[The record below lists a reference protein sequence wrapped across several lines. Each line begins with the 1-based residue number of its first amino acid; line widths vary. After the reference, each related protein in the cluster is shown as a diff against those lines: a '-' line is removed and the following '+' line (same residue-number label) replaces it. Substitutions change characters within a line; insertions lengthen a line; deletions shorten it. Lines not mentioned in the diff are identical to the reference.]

1 MASERKRRFPAT
13 VIFFAMKNIL
23 IAGFVSALGFA
34 TVSSKAEM
42 TTNDSQSLSVVKTY
56 LVDIVQKMDD
66 AGHDFVT
73 NAAAYQKIID
83 DANGDYDK
91 AASEHG
97 VELGELV
104 KKMQADFGIYHNH
117 GYETVEGIVAGTKK
131 MVWFDNYLDGGVP
144 ANEASTDS
152 PESPLVLRAK
162 DGTMISNH
170 NGNLFHYVIEPTL
183 WGTRTF
189 FLKKLSPDAQAKLKE
204 EYETSLNTKL
214 SAGPVALPRADVLT
228 AASLDC
234 AAKLDRLLQVCQ
246 DWQPSL
252 GECIGAL
259 VWMTPTLNGY
269 FDDWRD
275 SRYNP
280 VATGHYVAESR
291 VLDMKGIMYSLKITC
306 DAILPQLQPK
316 NPGLADQLKYEY
328 DNIISFIERVEQR
341 DAKSGYRMSIPAIEE
356 LAEEAK
362 TMTDQ
367 LQPQLRQMAAILNAE
382 IPEKPTLVT
391 ADVPAQK

>member
-1 MASERKRRFPAT
+1 MLSGSGSLFLMKR
-13 VIFFAMKNIL
+13 IL
-23 IAGFVSALGFA
+23 IANVFLLAVLFSA
-34 TVSSKAEM
+34 KAE
-42 TTNDSQSLSVVKTY
+42 TAAGDPASLDAIKTY
-56 LVDIVQKMDD
+56 LVNTVQQMDE
-66 AGHDFVT
+66 ASHDFVT
-73 NAAAYQKIID
+73 NAAAYQAIID
-83 DANGDYDK
+83 AAGGDYDR
-91 AASEHG
+91 AAAAHG

-117 GYETVEGIVAGTKK
+117 GYETIEGIVAGTKK

-144 ANEASTDS
+144 ATDASTDS
-152 PESPLVLRAK
+152 PESPLVLRAR

-183 WGTRTF
+183 WGTRGF
-189 FLKKLSPDAQAKLKE
+189 FLKKLSPEAQAKLKE
-204 EYETSLNTKL
+204 QYEAALGGKI
-214 SAGPVALPRADVLT
+214 SAAPVALPRADVLT

-234 AAKLDRLLQVCQ
+234 AEKLDMLLKVAQE
-246 DWQPSL
+246 WQPQL

-291 VLDMKGIMYSLKITC
+291 VLDMRGIMYSLKITC
-306 DAILPQLQPK
+306 DAILPQLQLK
-316 NPGLADQLKYEY
+316 NPGLADQMEYEY
-328 DNIISFIERVEQR
+328 ANIIAFIDRVEAR

-356 LAEEAK
+356 LAEQAK
-362 TMTDQ
+362 TLTDQ
-367 LQPQLRQMAAILNAE
+367 LQPQLRQMAAILNAP
-382 IPEKPTLVT
+382 IPEKPTLV
-391 ADVPAQK
+391 AFDIPQGARK

>member
-1 MASERKRRFPAT
+1 MLGITA
-13 VIFFAMKNIL
+13 I
-23 IAGFVSALGFA
+23 SAR
-34 TVSSKAEM
+34 AE
-42 TTNDSQSLSVVKTY
+42 TAADNSQTLSVVKTY

-83 DANGDYDK
+83 AANGDYNL

-144 ANEASTDS
+144 ASEASSDS

-189 FLKKLSPDAQAKLKE
+189 FLKKLSPAAQAKLKE
-204 EYETSLNTKL
+204 EYEAALHTKI
-214 SAGPVALPRADVLT
+214 SAVPIALPRADVLT
-228 AASLDC
+228 AASIDC
-234 AAKLDRLLQVCQ
+234 AEKLDLLLATAKT
-246 DWQPSL
+246 WQPDL

-291 VLDMKGIMYSLKITC
+291 VLDMRGIMYSLKITC
-306 DAILPQLQPK
+306 DAILPQLQSK

-328 DNIISFIERVEQR
+328 DNIISFIDRVEAR
-341 DAKSGYRMSIPAIEE
+341 DAKSGYKLSIPAIEE
-356 LAEEAK
+356 LAQQAT
-362 TMTDQ
+362 TMTEQ
-367 LQPQLRQMAAILNAE
+367 LQPQLRQMAAILNAQ
-382 IPEKPTLVT
+382 IPEKPTLDAIVI
-391 ADVPAQK
+391 PQMAQK

>member
-1 MASERKRRFPAT
+1 
-13 VIFFAMKNIL
+13 MKNIL
-23 IAGFVSALGFA
+23 IAGFCLLLASSSSSAHA
-34 TVSSKAEM
+34 DAV
-42 TTNDSQSLSVVKTY
+42 TNDSQSLDAVKTY
-56 LVDIVQKMDD
+56 LVDIVQKMDE

-73 NAAAYQKIID
+73 NAAAYQAIID
-83 DANGDYDK
+83 NAQGDYNK
-91 AASEHG
+91 AAMEHG

-117 GYETVEGIVAGTKK
+117 GYETVEGIVAGTRK

-144 ANEASTDS
+144 ATEASTDS

-189 FLKKLSPDAQAKLKE
+189 FLKKLSPEAQAKLKE
-204 EYETSLNTKL
+204 EYEASLNTKL
-214 SAGPVALPRADVLT
+214 NAGPVALPRADVLT
-228 AASLDC
+228 AASIDC
-234 AAKLDRLLQVCQ
+234 AAKLDELLQVCK
-246 DWQPSL
+246 DWQPGL

-291 VLDMKGIMYSLKITC
+291 VLDMKGIMYSLKVTC

-316 NPGLADQLKYEY
+316 NPGLADQLKFEY
-328 DNIISFIERVEQR
+328 DNILSFIDRVEQR
-341 DAKSGYRMSIPAIEE
+341 DAKNGYRMSIPEIEE
-356 LAEEAK
+356 LAEQAK
-362 TMTDQ
+362 TITDQ
-367 LQPQLRQMAAILNAE
+367 LQPQLRQMAAILNVE
-382 IPEKPTLVT
+382 VPEKPTLVT
-391 ADVPAQK
+391 ADVPGQK

>member
-1 MASERKRRFPAT
+1 MMKQISTLVYALFLAT
-13 VIFFAMKNIL
+13 LSVEAET
-23 IAGFVSALGFA
+23 A
-34 TVSSKAEM
+34 T
-42 TTNDSQSLSVVKTY
+42 NNFQSLDAIKKY
-56 LVDIVQKMDD
+56 LVDTVQKMDD

-73 NAAAYQKIID
+73 NAAAYQAIID
-83 DANGDYDK
+83 AAGGDYDK
-91 AASEHG
+91 AAMEHG

-104 KKMQADFGIYHNH
+104 KKMQGDFGIYHNH

-144 ANEASTDS
+144 ASEASTDS

-183 WGTRTF
+183 WGTRSF
-189 FLKKLSPDAQAKLKE
+189 FLKKLSPAAQEKMKE
-204 EYETSLNTKL
+204 EYEAALGTKI
-214 SAGPVALPRADVLT
+214 SAAPVALPRADVLT
-228 AASLDC
+228 AASIDC
-234 AAKLDRLLQVCQ
+234 AEKLDMLLKVAKE
-246 DWQPSL
+246 WQPQL

-291 VLDMKGIMYSLKITC
+291 VLDMRGIMYSLKIAN

-328 DNIISFIERVEQR
+328 DNIISFIDRVEAR
-341 DAKSGYRMSIPAIEE
+341 DKQSGYKLSIPAIEE
-356 LAEEAK
+356 LAQQAK

-367 LQPQLRQMAAILNAE
+367 LQPQLRQMAAILGAE
-382 IPEKPTLVT
+382 VPEKPTLV
-391 ADVPAQK
+391 AIDVPVGAQK

>member
-1 MASERKRRFPAT
+1 MTKTLVGCLLAVA
-13 VIFFAMKNIL
+13 L
-23 IAGFVSALGFA
+23 VSA
-34 TVSSKAEM
+34 KAE
-42 TTNDSQSLSVVKTY
+42 TATNESQSLSAVKTY
-56 LVDIVQKMDD
+56 LVGKVQTMDE
-66 AGHDFVT
+66 AAHDFVT
-73 NAAAYQKIID
+73 NAAEYQAIID
-83 DANGDYDK
+83 SEHGDYDK
-91 AASEHG
+91 AAEEHG

-117 GYETVEGIVAGTKK
+117 GYETVEGIVAGTRK

-183 WGTRTF
+183 WGTRSF
-189 FLKKLSPDAQAKLKE
+189 FLVKLSPKAQEKLKE
-204 EYETSLNTKL
+204 EYEDMLHTKL

-228 AASLDC
+228 AASIDC
-234 AAKLDRLLQVCQ
+234 AEKLDMLLRVAN
-246 DWQPSL
+246 DWQPNT

-291 VLDMKGIMYSLKITC
+291 VLDMRGIMYSLQITC
-306 DAILPQLQPK
+306 DAILPQLQQK

-328 DNIISFIERVEQR
+328 ANIISFIDRVEAR
-341 DAKSGYRMSIPAIEE
+341 DAKRSYKMSIPEIEE

-362 TMTDQ
+362 TITDQ
-367 LQPQLRQMAAILNAE
+367 LQPQLRQMAAILNEE
-382 IPEKPTLVT
+382 IPEKPTLVS
-391 ADVPAQK
+391 ADVPVQK

>member
-1 MASERKRRFPAT
+1 MNKTLLAAFC
-13 VIFFAMKNIL
+13 
-23 IAGFVSALGFA
+23 IALNSA
-34 TVSSKAEM
+34 TVSVRADPAPD
-42 TTNDSQSLSVVKTY
+42 NSQSLTVVKKY
-56 LVDIVQKMDD
+56 LVDTVQKMD
-66 AGHDFVT
+66 AASHDFVT
-73 NAAAYQKIID
+73 NAVAYQAIID
-83 DANGDYDK
+83 AAGGDYDK
-91 AASEHG
+91 AAMEHG
-97 VELGELV
+97 VELGQLV

-117 GYETVEGIVAGTKK
+117 GYETVEGVVAGTKK

-144 ANEASTDS
+144 ATDASTDS

-162 DGTMISNH
+162 DGTIISNH

-189 FLKKLSPDAQAKLKE
+189 FLKKLSPEAQAKLKE
-204 EYETSLNTKL
+204 QYEAELKIKIP
-214 SAGPVALPRADVLT
+214 AAPVALPRADVLT
-228 AASLDC
+228 AASIDC
-234 AAKLDRLLQVCQ
+234 AAKLDMLLQVVQ

-259 VWMTPTLNGY
+259 VWMTPTLDGY

-291 VLDMKGIMYSLKITC
+291 VLDMRGIMFSLQVTC

-328 DNIISFIERVEQR
+328 ANIISFIDRVEER
-341 DAKSGYRMSIPAIEE
+341 DRQSGYKMSIPAIEE

-367 LQPQLRQMAAILNAE
+367 LQPQLRQMAAILGAE
-382 IPEKPTLVT
+382 IPEKPTLGTIV
-391 ADVPAQK
+391 APVAAK

>member
-1 MASERKRRFPAT
+1 
-13 VIFFAMKNIL
+13 MKYIL
-23 IAGFVSALGFA
+23 IAFLSVGALSLRA
-34 TVSSKAEM
+34 QPTPNEA
-42 TTNDSQSLSVVKTY
+42 QSLAAVKTY
-56 LVDIVQKMDD
+56 LVDIVQKMDN
-66 AGHDFVT
+66 AGHDFAT
-73 NAAAYQKIID
+73 NAAAYQAIID
-83 DANGDYDK
+83 SEQGDYDK
-91 AASEHG
+91 AAEEHG

-152 PESPLVLRAK
+152 PESPLVLRAQ

-183 WGTRTF
+183 WGTRAY
-189 FLKKLSPDAQAKLKE
+189 FLKKLSPEAQEKIKT
-204 EYETSLNTKL
+204 EYEAALHTKMTT
-214 SAGPVALPRADVLT
+214 GPVALPRADVLT
-228 AASLDC
+228 AASIDC
-234 AAKLDRLLQVCQ
+234 SQKLDLLLQVARN
-246 DWQPSL
+246 WQPDL

-259 VWMTPTLNGY
+259 IWMTPTLNGY

-291 VLDMKGIMYSLKITC
+291 VLDMRGIMYSLKITC
-306 DAILPQLQPK
+306 DVILPQLQAK

-328 DNIISFIERVEQR
+328 DNIITFIDRVETR
-341 DAKSGYRMSIPAIEE
+341 DAKSGYKMSIPEIEE
-356 LAEEAK
+356 LAQEAK
-362 TMTDQ
+362 TITDQ

-382 IPEKPTLVT
+382 VPEKPTL
-391 ADVPAQK
+391 AAIDVPTQK

>member
-1 MASERKRRFPAT
+1 MKIILMA
-13 VIFFAMKNIL
+13 VCVFA
-23 IAGFVSALGFA
+23 AVTFSAR
-34 TVSSKAEM
+34 AE
-42 TTNDSQSLSVVKTY
+42 TAADNSQSLNVVKKY
-56 LVDIVQKMDD
+56 LVDIVQKMDA

-104 KKMQADFGIYHNH
+104 KKMQGDFGIYHNH

-152 PESPLVLRAK
+152 PESPLVLKAR

-189 FLKKLSPDAQAKLKE
+189 FLKKLSPDAQAKLKA
-204 EYETSLNTKL
+204 EYETALNTKL

-228 AASLDC
+228 AASIDC
-234 AAKLDRLLQVCQ
+234 AEKLDALLKVSEE
-246 DWQPSL
+246 WQPTL

-291 VLDMKGIMYSLKITC
+291 VLDMRGIMYSLKIAN
-306 DAILPQLQPK
+306 DAIVPQLEPK
-316 NPGLADQLKYEY
+316 NPGLADQLKFEY
-328 DNIISFIERVEQR
+328 ANIITFIDRVEAR
-341 DAKSGYRMSIPAIEE
+341 DKQSGYKLSIPAIEE
-356 LAEEAK
+356 LAEQAK

-367 LQPQLRQMAAILNAE
+367 LQPQLRQMAAILGAE
-382 IPEKPTLVT
+382 IPEKPTLGSAEIPQV
-391 ADVPAQK
+391 AQK

>member
-1 MASERKRRFPAT
+1 
-13 VIFFAMKNIL
+13 MKNIL
-23 IAGFVSALGFA
+23 HAGFYLAFVFAVVSARA
-34 TVSSKAEM
+34 DMVAD
-42 TTNDSQSLSVVKTY
+42 DSQSLLVVKKY
-56 LVDIVQKMDD
+56 LLDTVQKMD
-66 AGHDFVT
+66 AAAHDFVT
-73 NAAAYQKIID
+73 NAAAYQAIID
-83 DANGDYDK
+83 NVNGDYDK

-104 KKMQADFGIYHNH
+104 KKMQGDFGIYHNH

-152 PESPLVLRAK
+152 PESPLVLRAR

-170 NGNLFHYVIEPTL
+170 SGNLFHYVIEPTL
-183 WGTRTF
+183 WGTRTVF
-189 FLKKLSPDAQAKLKE
+189 VKKLNAGAQAKLKA
-204 EYETSLNTKL
+204 EYETFLKTKL
-214 SAGPVALPRADVLT
+214 NAGPVALPRADILT
-228 AASLDC
+228 AASIDC
-234 AAKLDRLLQVCQ
+234 AEKLDLLLQVANE
-246 DWQPSL
+246 WQPQL

-291 VLDMKGIMYSLKITC
+291 VLDMRGIMYSLKIAN
-306 DAILPQLQPK
+306 DAIVPLLQSK

-328 DNIISFIERVEQR
+328 ANIITFIDRVEQR
-341 DAKSGYRMSIPAIEE
+341 DAKSGYKMSIPAIEE
-356 LAEEAK
+356 LAEQAK

-367 LQPQLRQMAAILNAE
+367 LQPQLRQMAAILGAE
-382 IPEKPTLVT
+382 IPEKPTLGSIE
-391 ADVPAQK
+391 VPPGIRK

>member
-1 MASERKRRFPAT
+1 
-13 VIFFAMKNIL
+13 MKNIL
-23 IAGFVSALGFA
+23 IVICAFAVA
-34 TVSSKAEM
+34 TVSAQAE
-42 TTNDSQSLSVVKTY
+42 TAADNSQSLLVVKKY
-56 LVDIVQKMDD
+56 LTDIVQKMDA

-83 DANGDYDK
+83 DAGGDYDK

-104 KKMQADFGIYHNH
+104 KKMQGDFGIYHNH

-152 PESPLVLRAK
+152 PESPLVLKAR

-189 FLKKLSPDAQAKLKE
+189 FLKKLSPDAQAKLKA
-204 EYETSLNTKL
+204 EYEAALNTKL

-228 AASLDC
+228 AASIDC
-234 AAKLDRLLQVCQ
+234 AEKLDALLKVSEE
-246 DWQPSL
+246 WQPSL

-291 VLDMKGIMYSLKITC
+291 VLDMRGIMFSLKIAN
-306 DAILPQLQPK
+306 DAIVPLLQPK
-316 NPGLADQLKYEY
+316 NPGLADQLKFEY
-328 DNIISFIERVEQR
+328 ANIITFIDRVEAR
-341 DAKSGYRMSIPAIEE
+341 DKQSGYKLSIPTIEE
-356 LAEEAK
+356 LAEQAK

-367 LQPQLRQMAAILNAE
+367 LQPQLRQMAAILGAE
-382 IPEKPTLVT
+382 IPEKPTLGSAEIPQIV
-391 ADVPAQK
+391 QK

>member
-1 MASERKRRFPAT
+1 
-13 VIFFAMKNIL
+13 MKNIL
-23 IAGFVSALGFA
+23 IAGFVCALGFA
-34 TVSSKAEM
+34 TVSSKAE
-42 TTNDSQSLSVVKTY
+42 TTADNSQSLSAVKTY
-56 LVDIVQKMDD
+56 LVDIVQKMDA

-73 NAAAYQKIID
+73 NAAAYQAIID
-83 DANGDYDK
+83 GANGDYDK
-91 AASEHG
+91 AAMEHG

-144 ANEASTDS
+144 ATEASTDS

-162 DGTMISNH
+162 DGTLISNH

-183 WGTRTF
+183 WGTRIF
-189 FLKKLSPDAQAKLKE
+189 FLKKLSPEAQEKVKE
-204 EYETSLNTKL
+204 EYETALNAKL
-214 SAGPVALPRADVLT
+214 SVGPVALPRADVLT
-228 AASLDC
+228 AASIDC
-234 AAKLDRLLQVCQ
+234 AARLDQLLQVCK

-316 NPGLADQLKYEY
+316 NPGLGDQLKFEY
-328 DNIISFIERVEQR
+328 DNILSFIDRVEQR
-341 DAKSGYRMSIPAIEE
+341 DAKSGYRMSIPEIEE
-356 LAEEAK
+356 LAEQAK
-362 TMTDQ
+362 TITDQ
-367 LQPQLRQMAAILNAE
+367 LQPQLRQMAAILNVE
-382 IPEKPTLVT
+382 VPEKPTLVT

>member
-1 MASERKRRFPAT
+1 MKIILSVVCA
-13 VIFFAMKNIL
+13 FA
-23 IAGFVSALGFA
+23 VA
-34 TVSSKAEM
+34 TVSAQAE
-42 TTNDSQSLSVVKTY
+42 TAADNSQSLLVVKKY
-56 LVDIVQKMDD
+56 LTDIVQKMDA

-73 NAAAYQKIID
+73 NAAAYKKIID
-83 DANGDYDK
+83 DAGGDYDK

-104 KKMQADFGIYHNH
+104 KKMQGDFGIYHNH

-152 PESPLVLRAK
+152 PESPLVLKAR

-183 WGTRTF
+183 WGTRSF
-189 FLKKLSPDAQAKLKE
+189 FLKKLSPDAQAKLKA
-204 EYETSLNTKL
+204 EYETALNTKL

-234 AAKLDRLLQVCQ
+234 AEKLDALLKVSQ

-291 VLDMKGIMYSLKITC
+291 VLDMRGIMFSLKIAN
-306 DAILPQLQPK
+306 DAIVPLLQPK
-316 NPGLADQLKYEY
+316 NPGLADQLKFEY
-328 DNIISFIERVEQR
+328 ANIITFIDRVEAR
-341 DAKSGYRMSIPAIEE
+341 DKQSGYKLSIPAIEE
-356 LAEEAK
+356 LAEQAK

-367 LQPQLRQMAAILNAE
+367 LQPQLRQMAAILGAE
-382 IPEKPTLVT
+382 IPEKPTLGSAEIPQIV
-391 ADVPAQK
+391 QK

>member
-1 MASERKRRFPAT
+1 M
-13 VIFFAMKNIL
+13 MKIL
-23 IAGFVSALGFA
+23 VGCLLAISLVSARAETA
-34 TVSSKAEM
+34 TNGAQ
-42 TTNDSQSLSVVKTY
+42 DLSAVKTY
-56 LVDIVQKMDD
+56 LVGKVQTMD
-66 AGHDFVT
+66 AAAHDFVT
-73 NAAAYQKIID
+73 NAAAYQAIID
-83 DANGDYDK
+83 SEGGDYNK
-91 AASEHG
+91 AAEEHG

-104 KKMQADFGIYHNH
+104 KKMQGDFGIYHNH
-117 GYETVEGIVAGTKK
+117 GYETVEGIVAGTKR

-183 WGTRTF
+183 WGTRSF
-189 FLKKLSPDAQAKLKE
+189 FLVKLSSKAQEKLKE
-204 EYETSLNTKL
+204 EYEETLNTKL
-214 SAGPVALPRADVLT
+214 SAGPVALPRTDVLT
-228 AASLDC
+228 AASIDC
-234 AAKLDRLLQVCQ
+234 AEKLDMLLQVAN
-246 DWQPSL
+246 DWQPTT

-291 VLDMKGIMYSLKITC
+291 VLDMRGIMYSLQITC

-328 DNIISFIERVEQR
+328 ANIISFIDRVEAR
-341 DAKSGYRMSIPAIEE
+341 DAKRSYKMSIPEIEE

-362 TMTDQ
+362 TITDQ

-382 IPEKPTLVT
+382 IPENPTLVS
-391 ADVPAQK
+391 ADVPTKK

>member
-1 MASERKRRFPAT
+1 MTKFLAGCA
-13 VIFFAMKNIL
+13 VMFAL
-23 IAGFVSALGFA
+23 VSARA
-34 TVSSKAEM
+34 QTV
-42 TTNDSQSLSVVKTY
+42 TNNVQSLDAVKIY
-56 LVDIVQKMDD
+56 LVSIVQNMDV
-66 AGHDFVT
+66 AAHDFVT
-73 NAAAYQKIID
+73 NAAAYQAIID
-83 DANGDYDK
+83 SEGGDYNK
-91 AASEHG
+91 AAEENG

-117 GYETVEGIVAGTKK
+117 GYETVEGIVAGTKR

-144 ANEASTDS
+144 AEEASTDS

-183 WGTRTF
+183 WGTRAF
-189 FLKKLSPDAQAKLKE
+189 FLVKLSPAAQAKIKE
-204 EYETSLNTKL
+204 EYEEALHTKL

-228 AASLDC
+228 AASIDC
-234 AAKLDRLLQVCQ
+234 AEKLDMLLQVAK
-246 DWQPSL
+246 DWQPTT

-291 VLDMKGIMYSLKITC
+291 VLDMRGIMYSLKITC

-328 DNIISFIERVEQR
+328 DNIITFIDRVEAR
-341 DAKSGYRMSIPAIEE
+341 DAKSRYKMSIPEIEE

-362 TMTDQ
+362 TITDQ
-367 LQPQLRQMAAILNAE
+367 LQPQLRQMAAILNVE

-391 ADVPAQK
+391 ADIPTQK

>member
-1 MASERKRRFPAT
+1 
-13 VIFFAMKNIL
+13 MKNIL
-23 IAGFVSALGFA
+23 IAGLVSALGFA
-34 TVSSKAEM
+34 TVSSNAE
-42 TTNDSQSLSVVKTY
+42 TTNDSQSLDVVKTY

-73 NAAAYQKIID
+73 NAAAYQAIID
-83 DANGDYDK
+83 GMNSDYDK
-91 AASEHG
+91 AASEQG
-97 VELGELV
+97 VEVGELV

-189 FLKKLSPDAQAKLKE
+189 FLEKLSPNAQAKLKE
-204 EYETSLNTKL
+204 EYEASLNTKL

-228 AASLDC
+228 AASIDC
-234 AAKLDRLLQVCQ
+234 AEKLDELLVVAK

-306 DAILPQLQPK
+306 AAILPQLQPK
-316 NPGLADQLKYEY
+316 NSGLADQLKYEY
-328 DNIISFIERVEQR
+328 DNIISFIDRVEQR
-341 DAKSGYRMSIPAIEE
+341 DAKSGYKMSIPEIEE
-356 LAEEAK
+356 LAEQAK

>member
-1 MASERKRRFPAT
+1 
-13 VIFFAMKNIL
+13 MKNIL
-23 IAGFVSALGFA
+23 MAGFVCALGFA
-34 TVSSKAEM
+34 TVSSNAE
-42 TTNDSQSLSVVKTY
+42 TTANDPQSLSVVKKY
-56 LVDIVQKMDD
+56 LVDIVQKMDA

-83 DANGDYDK
+83 DANGDYDQ

-104 KKMQADFGIYHNH
+104 KKMQGDFGIYHNH

-152 PESPLVLRAK
+152 PESPLVLKAR

-189 FLKKLSPDAQAKLKE
+189 FLKKLSPEAQAKLKA
-204 EYETSLNTKL
+204 EYEAALNTKL
-214 SAGPVALPRADVLT
+214 AAGPVALPRTDVLT
-228 AASLDC
+228 AASVDC
-234 AAKLDRLLQVCQ
+234 AEKLDQLLKVSEE
-246 DWQPSL
+246 WQPSL

-291 VLDMKGIMYSLKITC
+291 VLDMRGIMFSLKIAN
-306 DAILPQLQPK
+306 DAIVPQLEPK
-316 NPGLADQLKYEY
+316 NPGLADQLKFEY
-328 DNIISFIERVEQR
+328 ANIITFIDRVEAR
-341 DAKSGYRMSIPAIEE
+341 DKQSGYKLSIPAIEE
-356 LAEEAK
+356 LAEQAK

-367 LQPQLRQMAAILNAE
+367 LQPQLRQMAAILGAE
-382 IPEKPTLVT
+382 IPEKPTLGNVE
-391 ADVPAQK
+391 VPQIAQKLF